1 MSLGIPDP
9 MALDFRFEPLLV
21 ITPTLSPRRRQ
32 SHREGPDR
40 HTIKSILYFSSFY
53 NFLASEGWTFERMR
67 MGEWRGGRVGSI
79 LELEAPGYLSFPEE
93 GRLRGGAPS
102 SRPSLLPAPAFPS
115 SRPRALLEATACAQV
130 VGATRLCPPPLSQ
143 PHQPLQGL
151 PGSALSAQPLP
162 HPLQSNICQ

>member
-21 ITPTLSPRRRQ
+21 ITPTLSPRWRQ

-40 HTIKSILYFSSFY
+40 HTIRSILYFSSFY

-67 MGEWRGGRVGSI
+67 MGEWRGGRVGRI

-102 SRPSLLPAPAFPS
+102 SRPSLLPTPAFPS

-130 VGATRLCPPPLSQ
+130 VGAT
-143 PHQPLQGL
+143 
-151 PGSALSAQPLP
+151 GSAPRR
-162 HPLQSNICQ
+162 